1 MIAARHGHDSAVLLL
16 LTRRPHAAADP
27 NAQDLRGDTALHY
40 ASSYGHL
47 KVVRTLLAHG
57 ADPWLR
63 NHFQWTPVDY
73 SSTVQAE
80 AYLLDLVAEMER
92 YKAEEA
98 RKQQQ
103 QQQQQQQLQQL
114 QQQQQHQ
121 HQQQHQQQGV
131 AGLGLGISGESGGGG
146 AGGSGGLGLG
156 LLSRGGVRL
165 VSPSEAGSSES
176 S

>member
-80 AYLLDLVAEMER
+80 AYLLDLVADMER
-92 YKAEEA
+92 YKAEEV

-103 QQQQQQQLQQL
+103 QQQQQ
-114 QQQQQHQ
+114 
-121 HQQQHQQQGV
+121 GV
-131 AGLGLGISGESGGGG
+131 MGLGLGISGESGGGGGGG

-165 VSPSEAGSSES
+165 VSPSEAGSNES